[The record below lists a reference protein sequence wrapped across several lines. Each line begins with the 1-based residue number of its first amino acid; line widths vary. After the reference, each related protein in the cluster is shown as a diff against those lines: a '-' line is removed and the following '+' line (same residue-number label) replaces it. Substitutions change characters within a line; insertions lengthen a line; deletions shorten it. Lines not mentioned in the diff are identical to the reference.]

1 VEEGGIAARERWNA
15 AIRKALSSAN
25 NGDTAM
31 PSPAKKE
38 APGAQKPGL
47 EKRAPAKG
55 DIEKPRSEPVPGD
68 SPKPHGDPFK
78 DEIKNER

>member
-1 VEEGGIAARERWNA
+1 LQRRNGS
-15 AIRKALSSAN
+15 IRKALSSAN
-25 NGDTAM
+25 NGDIAM

-38 APGAQKPGL
+38 APGSDKPAP

-55 DIEKPRSEPVPGD
+55 DIEKPKSEPVPGD

-78 DEIKNER
+78 DEIKNDR